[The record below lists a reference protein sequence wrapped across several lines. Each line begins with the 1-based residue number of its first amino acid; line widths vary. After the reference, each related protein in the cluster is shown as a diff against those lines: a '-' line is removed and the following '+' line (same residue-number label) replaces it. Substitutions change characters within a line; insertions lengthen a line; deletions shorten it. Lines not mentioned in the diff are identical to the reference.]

1 MAAAPFKIRLM
12 APRSCC
18 HYLPH
23 LAASVAATSFLDQE
37 RGRGPIG
44 CCSATVRAHPQGTLS
59 ENDRVL
65 VWEKWLRDSEG
76 RRATPPVRQVACGR
90 LHVPARRSSPTKSRK
105 RARAPR
111 PSVQQLGH
119 SLQRL
124 LPSLRFS
131 DRSPFWAHSNA
142 GCWETTCRWRG
153 KACVPDSYQGC

>member
-1 MAAAPFKIRLM
+1 MSPRGVHAQVAAAPFKIRLM

-76 RRATPPVRQVACGR
+76 RRATPPVRQVA
-90 LHVPARRSSPTKSRK
+90 VRSPS
-105 RARAPR
+105 RARAPFLADKVSEESESSPSFCPAAR
-111 PSVQQLGH
+111 APSPAAPSVSSFLGPLTILG
-119 SLQRL
+119 SFQ
-124 LPSLRFS
+124 
-131 DRSPFWAHSNA
+131 
-142 GCWETTCRWRG
+142 CWMLG
-153 KACVPDSYQGC
+153 DNL